1 MKTVKNIGAL
11 VIFGL
16 WVYAGIRLA
25 LHWEFGDLWNAAAYC
40 GIVAFLFL
48 LAASGISGVYRAGTH
63 ERNPFC

>member
-11 VIFGL
+11 VVFGL

-25 LHWEFGDLWNAAAYC
+25 LHWGFGDVWDVAAYC
-40 GIVAFLFL
+40 GIMAFLFL
-48 LAASGISGVYRAGTH
+48 LAVAGISGVYRAGTR